1 MGHDSYVREP
11 EGSWLNRRMYGD
23 DKDHEG
29 VWWVNGYG
37 QFLWHCH
44 GWLQAVGPKKMCV
57 VWSPCKLLHHDS
69 DFWSAITYI
78 YIYRHKHMCG
88 LWFYCTTLL
97 NMYLY
102 CIQTMREHLYKIV
115 LSLPYVICWHPL
127 TSLDIFG
134 TVLLLGHHGWHPML
148 QLIATSLLLLET
160 CSGFKTSVGIWY
172 DFFS

>member
-1 MGHDSYVREP
+1 MSKRVWPVFVALPWMTSSSWTEKKCVLFGH
-11 EGSWLNRRMYGD
+11 L
-23 DKDHEG
+23 
-29 VWWVNGYG
+29 VNYCIMILIFG
-37 QFLWHCH
+37 LPSH
-44 GWLQAVGPKKMCV
+44 
-57 VWSPCKLLHHDS
+57 
-69 DFWSAITYI
+69 I